1 MLLRFQRRILSLDSM
16 AKRSRKKVDL
26 EQFQT
31 LEALI
36 DAVNVDEKTW
46 LFFQNYTNP
55 DSKTFDNIVKSYI
68 SAGYSNNN
76 TTKYRAVRHFNLP
89 LFQRILTLHRKKQ
102 AEMQDNR
109 ELTAL
114 EYTRNELKDVIS
126 AAKSK
131 QDISNWRGAVMDL
144 AKLDGLLAERLIVGR
159 DDSLQMDASM
169 RQMALDLANRAL
181 LPGCQ
186 DAAEEAID
194 VVIPQTEPDTIE
206 AQFEVDPEPE
216 EPAEE
221 PILPDDWF
229 LSDGDTD
236 DPGTQDM
243 V

>member
-1 MLLRFQRRILSLDSM
+1 M

-114 EYTRNELKDVIS
+114 EYTRNELKLIIET
-126 AAKSK
+126 AKDK
-131 QDISNWRGAVMDL
+131 KDISNWRGAVMDL

-159 DDSLQMDASM
+159 DDTMTIDANM
-169 RQMALDLANRAL
+169 RQAALDLANRAL

-186 DAAEEAID
+186 DAAKEAID
-194 VVIPQTEPDTIE
+194 SVIPQSGADTIDAQFVDDQGDQDSSTEPVID
-206 AQFEVDPEPE
+206 
-216 EPAEE
+216 
-221 PILPDDWF
+221 DDWF
-229 LSDGDTD
+229 LSDGDNSAGD
-236 DPGTQDM
+236 TQDM

>member
-1 MLLRFQRRILSLDSM
+1 M
-16 AKRSRKKVDL
+16 AKSRARVKKGIDYTRYS
-26 EQFQT
+26 T
-31 LEALI
+31 LDELLQKTK
-36 DAVNVDEKTW
+36 VPEKTW
-46 LFFQNYTNP
+46 QFFQNLTNQE
-55 DSKTFDNIVKSYI
+55 SNTFDDIISSYHAVPYAETKT
-68 SAGYSNNN
+68 S
-76 TTKYRAVRHFNLP
+76 KYRAFKLYNSDLV
-89 LFQRILTLHRKKQ
+89 QRLLTLHRLKQ
-102 AEMQDNR
+102 AEKAENR

-194 VVIPQTEPDTIE
+194 VVIPQSQPDTID
-206 AQFEVDPEPE
+206 AQFVVGPEPE

-221 PILPDDWF
+221 PLEPDDWF
-229 LSDGDTD
+229 LSDGDNAAGDTL
-236 DPGTQDM
+236 
-243 V
+243 